1 MGLKAQLHDRQQVL
15 RYFVLLI
22 GLFIIIRLFFLQ
34 VIQHDYYL
42 NLANSEQ
49 IKKLTIPAE
58 RGLIYALD
66 NNKPTKLVMNDT
78 VYTMFADP
86 KIVDEKDSVIETTR
100 LIAKEK
106 VQPKFEELFK
116 KTDTRYQIIAKDLTR
131 KEADE
136 IKQKKFKG
144 IGFQAVSKRV
154 YPEGSMAAHLLG
166 FVDFDGNGRYG
177 IEGALDDRLKG
188 QDGVLQ
194 SVTDVRDVPL
204 TIGNKNIK
212 IPKKNGDNIVL
223 SIDKNIQSRV
233 EMAIENGIKRNG
245 AKNIDVLVMD
255 PNNGFLKA
263 MASSPRYVPAEY
275 NKVKDASIYNNPI
288 IFKEYE
294 PGSVMKTMTLA
305 LGIDK
310 GFITPSTT
318 FNNTDSIQVDD
329 RVISNSVRGHTG
341 TVTMQDAYTY
351 SMNTGM
357 VEVMK
362 IIGGGDIN
370 IKSRNLFYN
379 FLKELGFGN
388 KTGIEL
394 DGENNGIVISPDN
407 GNGDAVRY
415 SNMSF
420 GQGLDVTMI
429 QFASAYCSVINGGTY
444 YKPTIIAGSINDLG
458 EFIDNK
464 AIIKKSNIVSPQ
476 TSKTIREMAIYGR
489 KTYIRAPDP
498 ANFEVGGKT
507 GTSQVIKNGTYD
519 KVETIGSYIGF
530 GGNNE
535 PKYVIMVAEYGENQA
550 IGGLADAVPVFNEIS
565 NWLISYL
572 NIKPKG

>member
-1 MGLKAQLHDRQQVL
+1 MGLKAQLHDRQQLL

>member
-275 NKVKDASIYNNPI
+275 NKVKDVSIYNNPI